1 MPRRDAD
8 GRAVRAA
15 HRLSPGEPV
24 QYLSAT
30 HGRWIAATVERVHS
44 DGSVSLDIKPRADP
58 ARVQPRSA
66 LIESRAF
73 RVGEQV
79 EYLSKSRQRWISA
92 TVERV
97 HTDGSVTLDFGA
109 ASADAEGATSN
120 PLHGDRDRDRGRSR
134 SRSRSRDRGRSR
146 SRSPR
151 RENADETAP
160 LVGDDARLTL
170 SPRASPR
177 AVDDSDSEATIW
189 IKGHPDEEWNGL
201 YRRDFVYHDWP
212 VYVNEKDAKALKY
225 CYRSEDQDTKGAG
238 RDRWFLNEKHTPN
251 TNSCAAYID
260 SAKGPLPTGA
270 HSWKCV
276 IDDKWVERTVTVDA
290 LVRPSHAPESSTCAC
305 SSFFSLRR
313 RRRRVSSGYSS
324 GLTAP
329 KRAQSP
335 RPRRRRMSAW
345 PEGLSGATA

>member
-120 PLHGDRDRDRGRSR
+120 PLHGGDRDRDRGRSR

-151 RENADETAP
+151 REDADETAP
-160 LVGDDARLTL
+160 LVGKDARLTL
-170 SPRASPR
+170 SPRESLR
-177 AVDDSDSEATIW
+177 AVDDTDTEATLW
-189 IKGHPDEEWNGL
+189 IEGHPDEEWNGL
-201 YRRDFVYHDWP
+201 YRRDFMYHEWP
-212 VYVNEKDAKALKY
+212 VYTKEKNGKAFKY
-225 CYRSEDQDTKGAG
+225 CYRWDAKGAG
-238 RDRWFLNEKHTPN
+238 RDRWFLNEKHTPDS
-251 TNSCAAYID
+251 NSCAAYID
-260 SAKGPLPTGA
+260 SAKGPLPTGTNR
-270 HSWKCV
+270 WQCI
-276 IDDKWVERTVTVDA
+276 IDGKFAGRTLTVDT
-290 LVRPSHAPESSTCAC
+290 LVSPFTRP
-305 SSFFSLRR
+305 
-313 RRRRVSSGYSS
+313 
-324 GLTAP
+324 
-329 KRAQSP
+329 
-335 RPRRRRMSAW
+335 
-345 PEGLSGATA
+345 